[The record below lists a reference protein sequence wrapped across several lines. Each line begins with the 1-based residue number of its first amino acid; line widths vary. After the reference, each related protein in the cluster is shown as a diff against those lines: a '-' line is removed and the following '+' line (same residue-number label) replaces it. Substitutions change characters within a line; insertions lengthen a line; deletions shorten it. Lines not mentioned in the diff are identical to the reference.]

1 MGKLLKWNQ
10 NLKSPKNKVSSFYEK
25 FIKLGVTE
33 QKEFFYTLVL
43 LDVISII
50 LYNLDAFFIFLISL
64 DENLKGIAINSKSLR
79 RT

>member
-10 NLKSPKNKVSSFYEK
+10 NLKSPKNKVSKFYEK

-50 LYNLDAFFIFLISL
+50 LYNLDAFFIFFISL